1 MDLKGNAVTWLGHG
15 TWLWETSEGTRL
27 LIDCWLAGNP
37 STPEEF
43 KDPAAVK
50 ADGVLITHGH
60 FDHIG
65 QGGAEAVAA
74 IRANGAPPTFAV
86 SELAA
91 YLGGKGVEVT
101 GFNIG
106 GAVEVAGVTATMVQA
121 VHSGGITDDEGS
133 IVYGGPPAGFVLEF
147 PDGLVVYQA
156 GDTDVFGDMA
166 LIGEIYSPHVSV
178 LPVGGFYT
186 MAPRQAAHAV
196 RLLGAT
202 QVLCGHYGTF
212 PALAGNPAKLRELVG
227 GVVDIP
233 DTVPGARLTS

>member
-15 TWLWETSEGTRL
+15 TWLWETSEGKRL
-27 LIDCWLAGNP
+27 LIDCWLEGNP
-37 STPEEF
+37 STPEDM

-50 ADGVLITHGH
+50 PDGILITHGH

-65 QGGAEAVAA
+65 QGGTEAIAVISAS
-74 IRANGAPPTFAV
+74 GAPAFAMFEV
-86 SELAA
+86 AG
-91 YLGGKGVEVT
+91 YLGSKGCEVT

-121 VHSGGITDDEGS
+121 VHSGGITHDDGS
-133 IVYGGPPAGFVLEF
+133 IVYGGPPAGFILEF

-156 GDTDVFGDMA
+156 GDTDAFTDMA
-166 LIGEIYSPHVSV
+166 LIAEIYAPHVSV
-178 LPVGGFYT
+178 LPVGDFYT
-186 MAPRQAAHAV
+186 MGPRQAAHAV

-212 PALAGNPAKLRELVG
+212 PALHGSPAKLRALVG
-227 GVVDIP
+227 AGVDIP
-233 DTVPGARLTS
+233 DTVPGVRLPS

>member
-15 TWLWETSEGTRL
+15 TWLWETSEGKRL
-27 LIDCWLAGNP
+27 LIDCWLEGNP
-37 STPEEF
+37 STPDEY
-43 KDPAAVK
+43 KDAANVK
-50 ADGVLITHGH
+50 ADGILITHGH

-65 QGGAEAVAA
+65 QGGVEAVAA
-74 IRANGAPPTFAV
+74 IQKNGNAPTFAMFEV
-86 SELAA
+86 AA

-121 VHSGGITDDEGS
+121 VHSGGITDDDGS
-133 IVYGGPPAGFVLEF
+133 IVYGGPPTGFILEF

-166 LIGEIYSPHVSV
+166 LIAQIYEPDVSV
-178 LPVGGFYT
+178 LPVGDFYT
-186 MAPRQAAHAV
+186 MGPRQAAHAV

-212 PALAGNPAKLRELVG
+212 PALAGSPARLRELVG
-227 GVVDIP
+227 DGVDIP
-233 DTVPGARLTS
+233 DTVPGVRVTS